1 MERFLPLLLLLGA
14 LLLAWAS
21 LVAEGERRADRDRV
35 AERIAGLDLATHRSL
50 SAWAARGDD
59 PVEVRLEAAR
69 RLVNQAV
76 EPPPNDAAETPEAG
90 TPLPPLE
97 LAHDFAAE
105 ALARR
110 PASWRAANLLAS
122 SIYLTRARNADRR
135 LVTAASDWNRPLERA
150 RELAPAAPEPVRFQA
165 AAYLELWTTLSEER
179 RDLARDLL
187 RRAMADG
194 RTFDRLIQPW
204 LAVADA
210 EDASLEET
218 LAVIPPD
225 PRAWR
230 TLEALFAGEGDWHAA
245 LEARSRWRSALASD
259 LEGRLEEAAA
269 LDRQGRTYDA
279 RRGYLKVIAAAP
291 TEATFAP
298 LVAEALAAA
307 PPGPAEANLA
317 EPLARWLDW
326 ALELDL
332 VDANPL
338 PRSVGRLAG
347 SVAGLPDATLAH
359 ATVAA
364 GDLAAAEGIER
375 RSTGGGAVGAAW
387 RGYLVAKAHYL
398 HRNRPQE
405 DCGTIAA
412 ALRRLPGGAAER
424 PSSRL
429 AAARCT
435 GDGVATLPGAGGGWL
450 AEDGWRQ
457 LPEPGMAG
465 PTYRREIFLAR
476 PAGGLRLTGE
486 ATGDSLVE
494 VRLDGRVLAA
504 HHPRTG
510 RSVEVAADLAPGL
523 HLVEVATPRGA
534 FLPGVVVPL
543 PAAVEGAGT
552 GGRAADGD

>member
-59 PVEVRLEAAR
+59 PVEIRLEAAR

-76 EPPPNDAAETPEAG
+76 EPPPNDAAENPDAG

-122 SIYLTRARNADRR
+122 SVYLARARDADPR
-135 LVTAASDWNRPLERA
+135 LVTAASDWNRPLDRA

-230 TLEALFAGEGDWHAA
+230 TLEGLFAREGDWDAA
-245 LEARSRWRSALASD
+245 LEARSRWRATLASD
-259 LEGRLEEAAA
+259 LEARLEEAAS
-269 LDRQGRTYDA
+269 LHRGGRSYEA
-279 RRGYLKVIAAAP
+279 RRKYLEVIAAAP
-291 TEATFAP
+291 TEATFTP
-298 LVAEALAAA
+298 LVADALAAA
-307 PPGPAEANLA
+307 PPGPAQANLA
-317 EPLARWLDW
+317 EPLGRWLDW

-338 PRSVGRLAG
+338 PRTVGRLAG
-347 SVAGLPDATLAH
+347 SVAGLPDATRAH

-364 GDLAAAEGIER
+364 DDLATAEGIER

-387 RGYLVAKAHYL
+387 RGYLVAKARYL

-405 DCGTIAA
+405 DCGAIAA
-412 ALRRLPGGAAER
+412 ALRRLPGGEAEW

-429 AAARCT
+429 AAARCS
-435 GDGVATLPGAGGGWL
+435 GGGLPEAAGGWL
-450 AEDGWRQ
+450 AEEGWRQ
-457 LPEPGMAG
+457 VPEAGMAG
-465 PTYRREIFLAR
+465 PTHRREIFLAR
-476 PAGGLRLTGE
+476 PADGLRLTGD

-494 VRLDGRVLAA
+494 VRLDGRVRAA
-504 HHPRTG
+504 HHPRSG
-510 RSVEVAADLAPGL
+510 RPLEVPADLAPGL
-523 HLVEVATPRGA
+523 HLVEVATPRGG
-534 FLPGVVVPL
+534 FRPGRIVPL
-543 PAAVEGAGT
+543 PAMEGAGT
-552 GGRAADGD
+552 GGGSADGD